1 MPSNNSSKLAKE
13 AAFLGVECS
22 LEGKKWLEH
31 EVDSRLALAMA
42 QRLQLPEL
50 VTRVMAARGV
60 TLDDAKEFLNPT
72 LRDHLPDPSN
82 FIDMDRAAERIAV
95 AIMRNEVIGIFGDYD
110 VDGATSS
117 ALLKRFIGKLGGRTI
132 VYIPDRIKEGYGP
145 NATALLKMANE
156 GASLVLTVDCGTA
169 AFAPLEAAHEAGLDI
184 IVIDHH
190 AVEPKLPVALAIINP
205 NRMDDESGQG
215 HLAAVGVVFLLVIA
229 VNRVLRQKG
238 FYNASA
244 EPDLMVWLDLVALGT
259 VCDVVP
265 LVGINRAL
273 VKQGLKVLSR
283 RANVGLAALS
293 DVGGVDEKPGSYH
306 LGFVLGPR
314 INAGGRVGS
323 PALGSLL
330 LTTENNAEAK
340 QIAIQ
345 LDALNGERRD
355 IEQVVLSDALNQ
367 MKNERES
374 SGSVAFVAGK
384 GWHPGVVGIIAS
396 RLKERFNRP
405 ACVISISEDD
415 DIATGSGRSVSGIDL
430 GAAVI
435 AAHQAGIIDK
445 GGGHRMA
452 AGFTLKPARLDDFQN
467 FLNDRVNIQIKEAG
481 IVPTLRFDGSMT
493 TAGASLETAEQLEE
507 LGPFGSGNAEPRFVI
522 PSAQIVYAERV
533 GEDHVRCTLESAG
546 RGHLSGISFR
556 STDRPLGQAILSAK
570 GRPMHVAGRLRI
582 NNWRG
587 QNSAQLLIDD
597 AQPIW

>member
-1 MPSNNSSKLAKE
+1 MPISNNSKPANE

-22 LEGKKWLEH
+22 LEGKKWLAH
-31 EVDSRLALAMA
+31 EVDSRVALAMA

-452 AGFTLKPARLDDFQN
+452 AGFTLKPARLDDFKN

-507 LGPFGSGNAEPRFVI
+507 LAPFGSGNAEPRFVI

-546 RGHLSGISFR
+546 GGHLAGICFR

-570 GRPMHVAGRLRI
+570 GKPMHVAGRLRI

>member
-1 MPSNNSSKLAKE
+1 
-13 AAFLGVECS
+13 
-22 LEGKKWLEH
+22 
-31 EVDSRLALAMA
+31 
-42 QRLQLPEL
+42 
-50 VTRVMAARGV
+50 
-60 TLDDAKEFLNPT
+60 
-72 LRDHLPDPSN
+72 
-82 FIDMDRAAERIAV
+82 MDRAAERIAV

-556 STDRPLGQAILSAK
+556 STDRPLGQTLLSAK

>member
-1 MPSNNSSKLAKE
+1 MPNNHSSKLAKE

-22 LEGKKWLEH
+22 LEGKKWLAH
-31 EVDSRLALAMA
+31 KVASRLALAMA

-283 RANVGLAALS
+283 RANAGLAALS

-507 LGPFGSGNAEPRFVI
+507 LAPFGSGNAEPRFVI

>member
-1 MPSNNSSKLAKE
+1 MPIDIASKPAKE

-452 AGFTLKPARLDDFQN
+452 AGFTLKPARLDDFKN